1 MTKIRLD
8 ELIAFLEPQCGADKV
23 AYVKRELSELFA
35 IRTTLLSQEREAK
48 RATDNIRTE
57 QQSVEPYDEW
67 LPNDPRNW

>member
-35 IRTTLLSQEREAK
+35 IRTTLLLQERESK

>member
-1 MTKIRLD
+1 MTENRLD
-8 ELIAFLEPQCGADKV
+8 ELIAFLEPQCSADKV
-23 AYVKRELSELFA
+23 IYVKRELSELFA
-35 IRTTLLSQEREAK
+35 IRTTLPLQERESK